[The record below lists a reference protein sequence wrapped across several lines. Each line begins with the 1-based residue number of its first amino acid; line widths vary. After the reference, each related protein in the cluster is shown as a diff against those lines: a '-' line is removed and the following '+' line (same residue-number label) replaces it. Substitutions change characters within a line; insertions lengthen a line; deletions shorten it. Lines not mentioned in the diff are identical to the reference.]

1 MKGWGAQ
8 WYAYV
13 PCCVNVNA
21 KVAWGARRPESNAPV
36 SDVTLCVSTPL
47 FVQQTVVPGVTFK
60 VGGSN
65 A

>member
-1 MKGWGAQ
+1 
-8 WYAYV
+8 
-13 PCCVNVNA
+13 
-21 KVAWGARRPESNAPV
+21 V